1 MVWFITGCS
10 SGFGKELARQ
20 LLEKGEQVVATARN
34 LDSLQDLDSE
44 KQLLKLSLDITDQS
58 AVESAVKEA
67 ISRFERIDVLINNA
81 GYGLGGGLEEASD
94 EQIRAQFETNVF
106 GTIQVTK
113 AILPLMREQK
123 SGYIQVLSSIAGLV
137 STPGF
142 AYYNGSKFALEGMF
156 EALQQEVRPFGIKV
170 TIVEPGPF
178 RTEFAG
184 SSIKLADPIPAYA
197 ETAGKIRNYFDKT
210 NGNQLG
216 DPVKAAEIL
225 IGLVERD
232 EPPLRLLLGNWAV
245 DRYTQ
250 KLETE
255 LKHIKAWEE
264 LSRSADFDD

>member
-34 LDSLQDLDSE
+34 LDSLEDLGLDE
-44 KQLLKLSLDITDQS
+44 QVLKLSLDITDAS

-67 ISRFERIDVLINNA
+67 VSRFERIDVLINNA
-81 GYGLGGGLEEASD
+81 GYGLGGALEEASD
-94 EQIRAQFETNVF
+94 EQIRAQIETNVF
-106 GTIQVTK
+106 GTINVTK
-113 AILPLMREQK
+113 AVLPLMREQK
-123 SGYIQVLSSIAGLV
+123 SGYIQVISSIAGLV

-156 EALQQEVRPFGIKV
+156 EALQQEVRPFGIRV

-184 SSIKLADPIPAYA
+184 TSIKLADPIPEYA
-197 ETAGKIRNYFDKT
+197 ETAGKIRTYFEKT
-210 NGNQLG
+210 NGNQVG
-216 DPVKAAEIL
+216 DPAKAAGIL
-225 IGLVERD
+225 IALVEKE

-245 DRYTQ
+245 ERYKQ
-250 KLETE
+250 KLEME
-255 LKHIKAWEE
+255 LKHIQAWEE
-264 LSRSADFDD
+264 LSRSADFEE